1 MLPKNVR
8 NHKNVLFICSF
19 FSSSEVMCV
28 NQLKDVGNLGPK
40 WIKNIL
46 RKVEKY
52 FINQGKVGRCGETEA
67 EQHVNL

>member
-1 MLPKNVR
+1 
-8 NHKNVLFICSF
+8 
-19 FSSSEVMCV
+19 MCV

-40 WIKNIL
+40 WNKNIL

-52 FINQGKVGRCGETEA
+52 FINQGKVGRCGETGA